1 MFALSESQLSVR
13 EIIIWKAGKCVT
25 HSKRAKIVIDVL
37 PITLR
42 RRVDLVHDAD
52 VRVTFERIVPVPSRT
67 VSISVS
73 EGA

>member
-1 MFALSESQLSVR
+1 M
-13 EIIIWKAGKCVT
+13 
-25 HSKRAKIVIDVL
+25 IDVL

-67 VSISVS
+67 VSIFVS
-73 EGA
+73 EDA